1 MLTQR
6 TLQNPIKAFGVGL
19 HTGNPIILKILPAPT
34 DTGIIFKR
42 VDLDPVVEIK
52 ASAENVGDTSLSTCL
67 TSGETRISTIEHL
80 MSAIAGLG
88 IDNAYV
94 EVNGPEIPIMDGSA
108 APFVF
113 LLESAGLLEQDQ
125 IKKFIRIKD
134 TVKVSHDDAWAQV
147 SPFDGFKVAFTIDFN
162 HPAFDQTLQ
171 SSEINFSS
179 VSYLSQ
185 VSRARTFGFV
195 KDIEKLRKSN
205 LALGGSVN
213 NAVVIDDYKVIN
225 DDGVRFQ
232 DEFVKHKILDA
243 IGDLY
248 LLGHG
253 LIGSFSAFKSGHH
266 LNNMLLMELL
276 NNEDAWEEVT
286 IEDTSK
292 SPIFYA
298 SPEPIVTEN

>member
-67 TSGETRISTIEHL
+67 MSGETRISTIEHL

-88 IDNAYV
+88 IDNAFV

-113 LLESAGLLEQDQ
+113 LLESAGLLEQDE

-147 SPFDGFKVAFTIDFN
+147 SP
-162 HPAFDQTLQ
+162 
-171 SSEINFSS
+171 
-179 VSYLSQ
+179 
-185 VSRARTFGFV
+185 
-195 KDIEKLRKSN
+195 
-205 LALGGSVN
+205 
-213 NAVVIDDYKVIN
+213 
-225 DDGVRFQ
+225 
-232 DEFVKHKILDA
+232 
-243 IGDLY
+243 
-248 LLGHG
+248 
-253 LIGSFSAFKSGHH
+253 
-266 LNNMLLMELL
+266 
-276 NNEDAWEEVT
+276 
-286 IEDTSK
+286 
-292 SPIFYA
+292 
-298 SPEPIVTEN
+298 

>member
-1 MLTQR
+1 MLKQR
-6 TLQNPIKAFGVGL
+6 TLASQIKAAGIGL
-19 HTGNPIILKILPAPT
+19 HTGKKISLHLKPAPS
-34 DTGIIFKR
+34 DSGIIFQR
-42 VDLDPVVEIK
+42 TDVNSRPIK
-52 ASAENVGDTSLSTCL
+52 ASLENVFDTRLSTSLSN
-67 TSGETRISTIEHL
+67 SEVKISTVEHL
-80 MSAIAGLG
+80 LSALAGLG
-88 IDNAYV
+88 IDNALV
-94 EVNGPEIPIMDGSA
+94 ELDGPEVPIMDGSA
-108 APFVF
+108 RPFVF
-113 LLESAGLLEQDQ
+113 MIQSAGIKEQNSP
-125 IKKFIRIKD
+125 KKFIKIKKNIRVEQD
-134 TVKVSHDDAWAQV
+134 EKWAMIE
-147 SPFDGFKVAFTIDFN
+147 PFDGFKVAFTIDFN

-225 DDGVRFQ
+225 DEGVRFQ

-253 LIGSFSAFKSGHH
+253 LIGSFSAYKSGHH

-276 NNEDAWEEVT
+276 NNRDAWEEVT

-298 SPEPIVTEN
+298 SPEPIVTES